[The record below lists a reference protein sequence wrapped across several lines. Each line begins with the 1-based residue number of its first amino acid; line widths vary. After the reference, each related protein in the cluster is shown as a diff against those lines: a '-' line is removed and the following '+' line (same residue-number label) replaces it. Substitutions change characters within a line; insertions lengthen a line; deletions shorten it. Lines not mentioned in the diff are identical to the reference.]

1 MKNILHEI
9 IVDPDFEEGLAWRR
23 FPFYEQQLIVK
34 EGEMG
39 QSLFLVEEGSLRVSG
54 SIAIDEKRIQSGFCD
69 LNPGDIFGEICLLE
83 CLPRIATVTALTGGC
98 AIEFNGRM
106 LNAYFEK
113 NPESGY
119 RFYKQ
124 LFAIFIER
132 INRANQR
139 VENLLAWGL
148 KAHGIDQHLQ

>member
-1 MKNILHEI
+1 
-9 IVDPDFEEGLAWRR
+9 
-23 FPFYEQQLIVK
+23 
-34 EGEMG
+34 
-39 QSLFLVEEGSLRVSG
+39 
-54 SIAIDEKRIQSGFCD
+54 
-69 LNPGDIFGEICLLE
+69 FGEICLLE
-83 CLPRIATVTALTGGC
+83 FLPRIATVTALTDGY
-98 AIEFNGRM
+98 AIEVNGKL

-113 NPESGY
+113 KPEPGY

-148 KAHGIDQHLQ
+148 KAHGIDQHL